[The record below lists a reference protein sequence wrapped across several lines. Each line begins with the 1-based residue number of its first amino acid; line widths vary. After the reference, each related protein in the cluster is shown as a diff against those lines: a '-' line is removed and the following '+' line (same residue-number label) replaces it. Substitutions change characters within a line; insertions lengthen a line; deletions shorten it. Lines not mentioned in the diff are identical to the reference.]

1 MSSGRSLD
9 ANVCRWLFIIN
20 GAMTLVVGLAGFFML
35 PDYPNQPNPRAFWLS
50 DEHLSMANER
60 LERHG
65 RAEAKKITWAS
76 AK

>member
-1 MSSGRSLD
+1 
-9 ANVCRWLFIIN
+9 
-20 GAMTLVVGLAGFFML
+20 MTLVVGLAGFFML
-35 PDYPNQPNPRAFWLS
+35 PDYPNRPNPRAFWLS
-50 DEHLSMANER
+50 DEHVGMASER